1 MATGR
6 RGAAFVAWKS
16 EVHAECRKRGLDVRA
31 IFYGMK
37 ARDVPAAYEAGLP
50 PAAFAALLCP

>member
-16 EVHAECRKRGLDVRA
+16 EARVPEALDAV
-31 IFYGMK
+31 MK